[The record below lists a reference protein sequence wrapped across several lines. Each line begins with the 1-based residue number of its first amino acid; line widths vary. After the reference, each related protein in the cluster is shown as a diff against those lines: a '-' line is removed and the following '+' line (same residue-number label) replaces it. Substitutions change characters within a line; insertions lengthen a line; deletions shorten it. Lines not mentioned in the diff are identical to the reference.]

1 LNYRVIVHH
10 KGTRMKKILVAS
22 LVSLFAAAG
31 AHAAVTND
39 GAVTMS
45 TDPAKAAAVERE
57 AQTLKA
63 QSEKAGNPS
72 GASASKKATKHT
84 RHHKHHASHKGVAK
98 TPSAG

>member
-1 LNYRVIVHH
+1 
-10 KGTRMKKILVAS
+10 MEKILIAS

-31 AHAAVTND
+31 AHAAAATD
-39 GAVTMS
+39 GSVTMN

-84 RHHKHHASHKGVAK
+84 RRHQHHASHKAVAK

>member
-1 LNYRVIVHH
+1 
-10 KGTRMKKILVAS
+10 MKAILIAS

-31 AHAAVTND
+31 AHAAVGTD
-39 GAVTMS
+39 GSVTMS

-57 AQTLKA
+57 VQTLKA

-72 GASASKKATKHT
+72 GASTDKKATKHT
-84 RHHKHHASHKGVAK
+84 RHHKHHASHKAVAK